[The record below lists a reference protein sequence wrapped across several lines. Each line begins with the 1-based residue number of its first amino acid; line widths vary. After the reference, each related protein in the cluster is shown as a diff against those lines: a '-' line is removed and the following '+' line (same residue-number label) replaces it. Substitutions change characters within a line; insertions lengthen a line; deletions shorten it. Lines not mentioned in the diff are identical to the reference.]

1 MIIVI
6 IIVIIITKIIQR
18 GHNLHC
24 THSNACN
31 ISLTIFIWNTNTTV
45 DIYIV
50 FVKKTIKSAEL
61 VQKPHNHLKC
71 HYNK

>member
-45 DIYIV
+45 DINIV
-50 FVKKTIKSAEL
+50 FVK
-61 VQKPHNHLKC
+61 
-71 HYNK
+71 